1 MRARLAVPWSS
12 QPNARSPEMW
22 CFSRRHA
29 PVSTSSKT
37 TSTVAAFSRSL
48 WRGSGANRAA
58 AQPGWRLLKSLS
70 RKVPTMPRNLQ
81 PDRQLFGVTLALCF
95 IGAVM
100 VFSASA
106 VTAGQQTGNG
116 YTFLLRQVLW
126 IAIGIAGMFWAMN
139 TDERKLRQPRVIFT
153 GLSVTLLLLI
163 AVFFLD
169 RSHATHRW
177 IRLGPA
183 SFQPSELAKLVV
195 IFYLAWFLEIPRK
208 PRGFGINDPLGLLLP
223 ALGTVLVMAAL
234 VLAEPAMG
242 TACMIFMIAFVML
255 YVSGLSLRY
264 IFATGLAAIPAIY
277 LLIVRVPYR
286 YERAKSFF
294 SPGADPQGHG
304 FQLLQ
309 SLIAVGSGGFSGG
322 VVMESG
328 KKLFFLPEAHTD
340 FIFAIICEEV
350 GYIGA
355 VMLLL
360 LFVMVGWRGFGLA
373 MKAPDEFGRLLALG
387 ITTMVVGQA
396 MVNLSVV
403 LGLMPTKGIPLPF
416 ISYGGSS
423 LILMLLATGVLLNI
437 SQHADEM

>member
-1 MRARLAVPWSS
+1 
-12 QPNARSPEMW
+12 
-22 CFSRRHA
+22 
-29 PVSTSSKT
+29 
-37 TSTVAAFSRSL
+37 
-48 WRGSGANRAA
+48 
-58 AQPGWRLLKSLS
+58 
-70 RKVPTMPRNLQ
+70 MPRNLQ

-139 TDERKLRQPRVIFT
+139 TDYRKLRQPRVIFT

-177 IRLGPA
+177 IRSGPA

-195 IFYLAWFLEIPRK
+195 IFFLAWFLEIRRK
-208 PRGFGINDPLGLLLP
+208 PRGFGINDPLHSLLP

-234 VLAEPAMG
+234 VLAEPDMG

-309 SLIAVGSGGFSGG
+309 SLIAIGSGGFSGVG
-322 VVMESG
+322 LMESRQ
-328 KKLFFLPEAHTD
+328 KLFFLPEAHTD
-340 FIFAIICEEV
+340 FIFAIICEEL

-355 VMLLL
+355 VIVLL
-360 LFVMVGWRGFGLA
+360 LFAVYGWRGFVAASATPLCALAFAEAVEKAGL
-373 MKAPDEFGRLLALG
+373 PPGVLNFLPGLG
-387 ITTMVVGQA
+387 EEVGQA
-396 MVNLSVV
+396 LVNLSVV

-416 ISYGGSS
+416 VSYGGSS
-423 LILMLLATGVLLNI
+423 LLGMLLATGVLLNI
-437 SQHADEM
+437 SQHADEA